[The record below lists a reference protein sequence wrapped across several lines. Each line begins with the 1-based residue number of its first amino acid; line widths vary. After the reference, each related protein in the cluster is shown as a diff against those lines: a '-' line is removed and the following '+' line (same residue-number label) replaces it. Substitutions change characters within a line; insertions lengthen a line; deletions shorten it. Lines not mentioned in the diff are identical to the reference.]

1 MAKSKSSKKWL
12 KEHFDDKYVNQAKLD
27 GMRSRAAYKLL
38 EINKRDKL
46 IKPGM
51 TVVDLGAAP
60 GGWSQFAAGI
70 VGHKGKVIAMD
81 ILPMDSLENVE
92 FVQGDFNEPI
102 ILQRLLE
109 LTVNQPIGLVM
120 SDMAPN
126 ISGIASMDQARMM
139 NLADLALDLVRQ
151 ALMPGGDFLIKM
163 FQGSGI
169 DEFKKELKT
178 IFKKVLIRKPD
189 ASRSRSR
196 EIYILARGYTV
207 S

>member
-151 ALMPGGDFLIKM
+151 ALMPDGDFLIKM

-178 IFKKVLIRKPD
+178 LFKKVLIRKPD

-196 EIYILARGYTV
+196 EIYILARGYNV
-207 S
+207 

>member
-1 MAKSKSSKKWL
+1 MAKSKSSKNWL

-27 GMRSRAAYKLL
+27 GMRSRAAYKLQ

-46 IKPGM
+46 INSGM

-70 VGHKGKVIAMD
+70 VGTKGKVIAMD

-102 ILQRLLE
+102 ILERLLE
-109 LTVNQPIGLVM
+109 LTVNQPVGLVM

-126 ISGIASMDQARMM
+126 ISGINSMDQARMM
-139 NLADLALDLVRQ
+139 NLADLALDLARQ
-151 ALMPGGDFLIKM
+151 VLMPDGDFLIKM

-196 EIYILARGYTV
+196 EIYILARGYNV
-207 S
+207 

>member
-1 MAKSKSSKKWL
+1 MAKSKSSKSWL

-126 ISGIASMDQARMM
+126 ISGITSMDQARMM

-163 FQGSGI
+163 FQGSGS

-196 EIYILARGYTV
+196 EIYILARGYNV
-207 S
+207 

>member
-1 MAKSKSSKKWL
+1 MAKSKSSKSWL

-126 ISGIASMDQARMM
+126 ISGITSMDQARMM

-151 ALMPGGDFLIKM
+151 ALMPDGDFLIKM
-163 FQGSGI
+163 FQGSGS

-196 EIYILARGYTV
+196 EIYILARGYNV
-207 S
+207 

>member
-27 GMRSRAAYKLL
+27 GMRSRAAYKLQ

-196 EIYILARGYTV
+196 EIYILARGYNV
-207 S
+207 

>member
-1 MAKSKSSKKWL
+1 MAKSKSSKNWL

-27 GMRSRAAYKLL
+27 GMRSRAAYKLQ

-46 IKPGM
+46 IKSGM

-70 VGHKGKVIAMD
+70 VGTKGKVIAMD
-81 ILPMDSLENVE
+81 ILPMDSIENVE

-102 ILQRLLE
+102 ILERLLE
-109 LTVNQPIGLVM
+109 LTVNQPVGLVM

-126 ISGIASMDQARMM
+126 ISGINSMDQARMM
-139 NLADLALDLVRQ
+139 NLADLALDLARQ
-151 ALMPGGDFLIKM
+151 VLMPGGDFLIKV

-196 EIYILARGYTV
+196 EIYILARGYNV
-207 S
+207 

>member
-151 ALMPGGDFLIKM
+151 ALMPDGDFLIKM

-196 EIYILARGYTV
+196 EIYILARGYNV
-207 S
+207 

>member
-196 EIYILARGYTV
+196 EIYILARGYNV
-207 S
+207 

>member
-178 IFKKVLIRKPD
+178 LFKKVLIRKPD

-196 EIYILARGYTV
+196 EIYILARGYNV
-207 S
+207 

>member
-70 VGHKGKVIAMD
+70 VGPKGKVIAMD

-151 ALMPGGDFLIKM
+151 ALMPDGDFLIKM

-178 IFKKVLIRKPD
+178 LFKKVLIRKPD

-196 EIYILARGYTV
+196 EIYILARGYNV
-207 S
+207 

>member
-1 MAKSKSSKKWL
+1 MAKSKSSKNWL
-12 KEHFDDKYVNQAKLD
+12 KEHFDDKYVNRAKLD

-46 IKPGM
+46 IKSGM

-60 GGWSQFAAGI
+60 GGWSQYAAGI

-102 ILQRLLE
+102 ILERLLE

-126 ISGIASMDQARMM
+126 ISGINSMDQARMM
-139 NLADLALDLVRQ
+139 NLADLALDLARQ

-163 FQGSGI
+163 FQGSGV

-196 EIYILARGYTV
+196 EIYILARGYHV
-207 S
+207 